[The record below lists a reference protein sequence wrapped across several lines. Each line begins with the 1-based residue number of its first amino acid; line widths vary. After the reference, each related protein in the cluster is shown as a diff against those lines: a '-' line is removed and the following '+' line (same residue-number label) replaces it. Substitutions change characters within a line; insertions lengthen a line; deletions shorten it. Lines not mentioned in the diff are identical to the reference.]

1 MATKNA
7 YRENGYNSRSE
18 YLESLAD
25 DYGLDVETVEMLADV
40 LGASEDFDGLVAM
53 CEDASMFADF

>member
-25 DYGLDVETVEMLADV
+25 DYGLAGTALWRI
-40 LGASEDFDGLVAM
+40 GFED
-53 CEDASMFADF
+53 